1 MITKLVRRL
10 VRPLKEWRQ
19 RISVEFGVADLR
31 PAHDLQRV
39 SGAVRG
45 YQSLGADPQ
54 FRLKYRLAAGWYMA
68 EVDLAASSGH
78 ASARFYLDT
87 GSGESEA
94 QAFALPVK
102 RGRLAK
108 RLLYVPRSALLRFDP
123 QAEPGHFTLN
133 HFRLVRM
140 LASAAHRRL
149 FRKLEAANT
158 RYKVADARKRYSL
171 EQALIDYNSLFE
183 VHDTDDLGYER
194 WIGKVEA
201 SKIPTVIEQQR
212 QMDAWPSRPVIS
224 VVVPVWN
231 TSREHLTACLDS
243 VLAQTYPHW
252 QLCIADDASTQTH
265 VAGILRDYAARDPRV
280 HLNFRA
286 RNGHISAASNSAL
299 ALAEGDFVAMLD
311 HDDVLAPHAL
321 YMVAEAIQRHPDAQ
335 ILYSDEDKL
344 EETGTR
350 CDPFFKPD
358 WSEDLLLSQNYICH
372 LAVYRRSLVTGVG
385 GFRVGYEG
393 SQDYDLLLRCVAQID
408 DTRHIVHVPH
418 VLYHW
423 RKAEGSTSTG
433 HANKDYASA
442 AAVRALNDYVA
453 QKGYAATV
461 STVQPGIYRSR
472 WTLPEPAPFA
482 SLIIPTRDQ
491 CELLKTCIE
500 SIRDKTDYPRYEII
514 VVDNQSS
521 DSETLRYLQA
531 LSQAHG
537 EGPVVRV
544 LRFDQPFNYSQ
555 INNFAVQ
562 HAEGQVLGFVN
573 NDIEVISPGWLTEMI
588 SHANRPQIGCVGAK
602 LYYPDNTLQHAGVVL
617 GVGGVAGH
625 SHKYFPQSSHG
636 YFGRLRT
643 IHNVSAVT
651 GATLL
656 VRREVFDQVGGFDEG
671 LQVAFNDVD
680 LCLRIRAAGYR
691 NLWTPYAELY
701 HHESKSRGSDDS
713 PEKAARFNQERDFM
727 IHRWGHALQAD
738 PFYNPNLTLAHEN
751 YGLRFA

>member
-1 MITKLVRRL
+1 MSTKLVRRL
-10 VRPLKEWRQ
+10 VRPWKEWRQ
-19 RISVEFGVADLR
+19 RISVEFGVEDLR
-31 PAHDLQRV
+31 PAHDLLRV
-39 SGAVRG
+39 SGPTHG
-45 YQSLGADPQ
+45 YQSLGDDPQ
-54 FRLKYRLAAGWYMA
+54 FRLKYRLAPGWYMA

-94 QAFALPVK
+94 QAYALPVK
-102 RGRLAK
+102 RGRVAK
-108 RLLYVPRSALLRFDP
+108 RLLYVSQSAHLRFDP

-140 LASAAHRRL
+140 VARAAQLRL
-149 FRKLEAANT
+149 FRKLATAHT
-158 RYKVADARKRYSL
+158 HYKVPDARRRHSL
-171 EQALIDYNSLFE
+171 EQALADYNSLFE

-194 WIGKVEA
+194 WIDKVETA
-201 SKIPTVIEQQR
+201 KIPAVIEQQR
-212 QMDAWPSRPVIS
+212 QIATWSSRPVFS

-231 TSREHLTACLDS
+231 TKREHLKACLDS

-252 QLCIADDASTQTH
+252 QLCIADDASTQSH
-265 VAGILRDYAARDPRV
+265 VASILHDYAARDPRV
-280 HLNFRA
+280 CVNR
-286 RNGHISAASNSAL
+286 RSQNGHISAASNSAL

-321 YMVAEAIQRHPDAQ
+321 YMMAESLQRHRGAQ

-344 EETGTR
+344 DQTGTR

-372 LAVYRRSLVTGVG
+372 LAVYRRSLVSSVG
-385 GFRVGYEG
+385 GYRLGYEG
-393 SQDYDLLLRCVAQID
+393 SQDYDLLLRCVAHISD
-408 DTRHIVHVPH
+408 AREIVHVPH

-442 AAVRALNDYVA
+442 AAARALNDYLA
-453 QKGYAATV
+453 QRGYEAMV
-461 STVQPGIYRSR
+461 STVQPGIYRTR
-472 WTLPEPAPFA
+472 WTLPEPAPLV

-491 CELLKTCIE
+491 YDLLKTCID
-500 SIRDKTDYPRYEII
+500 SIRDKTDYLRYEII
-514 VVDNQSS
+514 VVDNQSN
-521 DSETLRYLQA
+521 DPKTLSYLQA
-531 LSQAHG
+531 LSQTQDD
-537 EGPVVRV
+537 GPVVRV
-544 LRFDQPFNYSQ
+544 LRFDHPFNYSQ

-562 HAEGQVLGFVN
+562 HAEGQILGFVN
-573 NDIEVISPGWLTEMI
+573 NDIEVIGAGWLTEMV
-588 SHANRPQIGCVGAK
+588 SHATRPEIGCVGAK

-625 SHKYFPQSSHG
+625 SHKYFPQASHG
-636 YFGRLRT
+636 YFGRLHT

-656 VRREVFDQVGGFDEG
+656 VRREVFEQVSGFDEG

-680 LCLRIRAAGYR
+680 LCLRIRDAGYR

-713 PEKAARFNQERDFM
+713 PEKVLRFNQERDFM
-727 IHRWGHALQAD
+727 IHRWGHALQSD